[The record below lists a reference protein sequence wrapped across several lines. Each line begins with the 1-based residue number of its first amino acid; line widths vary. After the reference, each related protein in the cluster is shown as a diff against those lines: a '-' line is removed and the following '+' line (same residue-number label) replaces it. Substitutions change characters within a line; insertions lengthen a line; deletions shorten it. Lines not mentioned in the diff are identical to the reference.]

1 MQRWSR
7 AHYRLTCW
15 LNVLRVV
22 RTIGVLAPRRRHPTH
37 SCGARLRG
45 AGVMRRFG
53 LLLLSGL
60 LAAGCAPPAE
70 QAPPEEGPASDATAT
85 TTEEVLVDAGPAP
98 ERAAFFGDLHVHTAY
113 SYDAFVFGTRA
124 DPDAA
129 HEFAKG
135 NPIEHPA
142 GFTMQL
148 DTPLD
153 FHGVS
158 DHANYLGML
167 PAMLDPEQP
176 AYNHPAADTVR
187 TAKTA
192 TERRGIFRTLQPY
205 VRQME
210 DADPSVAEHLDMD
223 VVRSAWSEIVASAN
237 RHNDPGTYTAFIA
250 YEYTSAGAGGIYNN
264 LHRNVVF
271 RGSDA
276 PAAPFSRLDSF
287 NPEDLWDVMDA
298 WRADGIDSLAIPHNM
313 NGSGGRMF
321 ELTYFDRETP
331 IDAAYVDQRA
341 RNETTVEITQTKGT
355 SETHPALSPN
365 DEWAGFEIMP
375 YRVSTSILSEPE
387 GSYVRNA
394 LHRGLEIAEG
404 GLANPYK
411 FGFIGSSDTHTAA
424 GAFNEETYWDAAG
437 LSQVSPDRRGSVPVL
452 PDSEEAA
459 GDTVDDGSGRQ
470 YRLVTATTH
479 GASGL
484 AGVWAEA
491 NTRAS
496 LFDAMRRRETFA
508 TSGPRIRVR
517 CSGGQGRAGLPPAH
531 PHLAPNPA
539 GRGGPGGGRRPAPP
553 APPPTFLAWAAR
565 DPLAAPLQRMQIVKG
580 WLAEGATGEIVYDV
594 ACSDGLTVDPE
605 THRCPPNG
613 ATVDFA
619 TCAISADAGA
629 SELQVV
635 WTDPD
640 FNPAQPAFYYVRVLE
655 NPTCRWST
663 WDALRAGV
671 APRQDFAAAIQERA
685 WSSPIWYTGAAETD
699 PGS

>member
-1 MQRWSR
+1 
-7 AHYRLTCW
+7 
-15 LNVLRVV
+15 
-22 RTIGVLAPRRRHPTH
+22 
-37 SCGARLRG
+37 
-45 AGVMRRFG
+45 MRRFG
-53 LLLLSGL
+53 MLFLSGL
-60 LAAGCAPPAE
+60 LAAGCEQPADAP
-70 QAPPEEGPASDATAT
+70 APEADPPSDATA
-85 TTEEVLVDAGPAP
+85 EPAAEAVVDAGPAP
-98 ERAAFFGDLHVHTAY
+98 ERQAYFGDLHVHTRY

-142 GFTMQL
+142 GFAMQL

-167 PAMLDPEQP
+167 PAMLDPEQR
-176 AYNHPAADTVR
+176 AYNHPAAETVR

-192 TERRGIFRTLQPY
+192 QERRGIFTALQPY
-205 VRQME
+205 VRYMA
-210 DADPSVAEHLDMD
+210 DADPAIREHLDMD
-223 VVRSAWSEIVASAN
+223 VVRSAWAEIVASAN

-271 RGSDA
+271 RSGDA
-276 PAAPFSRLDSF
+276 PDAPFSRLDSF
-287 NPEDLWDVMDA
+287 NPEDLWTTMDA
-298 WRADGIDSLAIPHNM
+298 WRAAGIDSMAIPHNM

-321 ELTYFDRETP
+321 EYTYFDRETP
-331 IDAAYVDQRA
+331 IDEAYVDLRT
-341 RNETTVEITQTKGT
+341 RNETTVEMTQTKGT

-394 LHRGLEIAEG
+394 LHRGLVIAEG
-404 GLANPYK
+404 GVANPYR

-424 GAFNEETYWDAAG
+424 GSFKEETYWDAAG
-437 LSQVSPDRRGSVPVL
+437 LNQVSADRRGSIPVV

-459 GDTVDDGSGRQ
+459 GETVDDGSGRQ
-470 YRLVTATTH
+470 YRSVTSTTN

-484 AGVWAEA
+484 AGVWAEE

-496 LFDAMRRRETFA
+496 LFDGMRRKETFA
-508 TSGPRIRVR
+508 TSGSRIRVR
-517 CSGGQGRAGLPPAH
+517 FFGGAGLADLDTGDAELVANAYRRGVAMGGDLPASNGTPPS
-531 PHLAPNPA
+531 
-539 GRGGPGGGRRPAPP
+539 
-553 APPPTFLAWAAR
+553 FLAWAAR
-565 DPLAAPLQRMQIVKG
+565 DPLAAPLQRLQIVKG
-580 WLAEGATGEIVYDV
+580 WLDEGETREMVYDI

-605 THRCPPNG
+605 THRCPSNG
-613 ATVDFA
+613 ATVDFG
-619 TCAISADAGA
+619 TCAISTDVGA
-629 SELQVV
+629 AELQVV

-640 FNPAQPAFYYVRVLE
+640 FNAAQPAFYYARVLE

-663 WDALRAGV
+663 WDAIRAGV
-671 APRQDFAAAIQERA
+671 APRNDFAAAIQERA
-685 WSSPIWYTGAAETD
+685 WSSPIWYTGAGEPTPDA
-699 PGS
+699 